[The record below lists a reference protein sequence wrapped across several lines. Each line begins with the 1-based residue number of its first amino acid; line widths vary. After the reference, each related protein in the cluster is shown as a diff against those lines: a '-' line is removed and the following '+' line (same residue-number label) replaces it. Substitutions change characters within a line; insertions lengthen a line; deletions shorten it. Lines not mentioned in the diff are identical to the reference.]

1 MSGFDR
7 NDCSKSKSQRDQ
19 LNHDLANAEHVI
31 VRLQATWR
39 RSTRAGAK
47 RDEGAMRLELALFL
61 IQKTRALL
69 DERTLLQLFREANGQ
84 RPT

>member
-1 MSGFDR
+1 MSGFGGNDSNPHSQHNRIDR
-7 NDCSKSKSQRDQ
+7 
-19 LNHDLANAEHVI
+19 DLANAEHVI

-39 RSTRAGAK
+39 RSTRAGAT